1 MRDRIQRT
9 CVICILEFRI
19 RREKVAKNGAN
30 MKRGLENTRKGNI
43 AHTHGNSSS
52 KKTRHNLKETEYITE
67 MLQQRGDPN
76 CCFTAFVCLS
86 STSLLFIWLKNI
98 IMSRQKMTPSPLYQQ
113 YKRKFRPSYYI
124 TIWLD
129 LSFSFFFSPV
139 ESPAISWR
147 NSPRCIYNIASLLN

>member
-1 MRDRIQRT
+1 
-9 CVICILEFRI
+9 
-19 RREKVAKNGAN
+19 
-30 MKRGLENTRKGNI
+30 
-43 AHTHGNSSS
+43 
-52 KKTRHNLKETEYITE
+52 
-67 MLQQRGDPN
+67 
-76 CCFTAFVCLS
+76 
-86 STSLLFIWLKNI
+86 
-98 IMSRQKMTPSPLYQQ
+98 MTPSPLYQQ